1 MTNVGKG
8 VGPCLSEAHP
18 RAQGREVSQTLHD
31 KCVKGLVLEGKCRE
45 TREHP
50 PAQPGLGS
58 GSRELVEE
66 GTLRSEQWFR
76 GGRRQ
81 PSLQKSSRHGALED
95 GQALLLMLRGC
106 RINMGI
112 PEGVRATLPGEQGE
126 EPGHPGQKETGTDGF
141 WEKKTGRVRR
151 A

>member
-1 MTNVGKG
+1 M
-8 VGPCLSEAHP
+8 
-18 RAQGREVSQTLHD
+18 
-31 KCVKGLVLEGKCRE
+31 LEGKCRE
-45 TREHP
+45 TQEHP

-58 GSRELVEE
+58 GSRE
-66 GTLRSEQWFR
+66 WFP

-95 GQALLLMLRGC
+95 GQALLLTLRGC

-112 PEGVRATLPGEQGE
+112 PEGVRATLLGEQGE
-126 EPGHPGQKETGTDGF
+126 EPGHPEQKETGT
-141 WEKKTGRVRR
+141 EKKGRVRR